1 MRIADIPIED
11 RPRERLLNRG
21 SEAPSDRELVALLL
35 GSGTDGCD
43 AMELASQLIARHGG
57 LYELSR
63 ADVHEIAA
71 GMAGIGPAKAAR
83 IAAAFQLGRRVR
95 PADPQGRRRI
105 RGSADLAS
113 VARPLLAGLRHER
126 VVVVVCDSAGM
137 VLRTVVFSEGAADR
151 SLLPVRDVL
160 ALVLATG
167 GTAFGV
173 AHNHPTGRMEPSES
187 DRQATARLAIG
198 AEAVGLKFLDHM
210 VVTDR
215 EWCRVTIGELDRRLL
230 QLPGER
236 GVEQSRP

>member
-1 MRIADIPIED
+1 MRIADVPVND

-21 SEAPSDRELVALLL
+21 SEALSDRELVALLL

-43 AMELASQLIARHGG
+43 AVELASQLIARHGG

-63 ADVHEIAA
+63 TDAHEIAA

-83 IAAAFQLGRRVR
+83 VAAAFQLGRRVR
-95 PADPQGRRRI
+95 PADPQGRRRL
-105 RGSADLAS
+105 RGSADLAA

-126 VVVVVCDSAGM
+126 VVVVICDSASV
-137 VLRTVVFSEGAADR
+137 VLRTMVFSEGAVDR

-167 GTAFGV
+167 GTAFGI
-173 AHNHPTGRMEPSES
+173 AHNHPSGRVESSES
-187 DRQATARLAIG
+187 DRQATARLAAG
-198 AEAVGLKFLDHM
+198 AEAVGLKFLDHL

-215 EWCRVTIGELDRRLL
+215 DWRRVQHGCGWAPIALQISGE
-230 QLPGER
+230 
-236 GVEQSRP
+236 SRVQ